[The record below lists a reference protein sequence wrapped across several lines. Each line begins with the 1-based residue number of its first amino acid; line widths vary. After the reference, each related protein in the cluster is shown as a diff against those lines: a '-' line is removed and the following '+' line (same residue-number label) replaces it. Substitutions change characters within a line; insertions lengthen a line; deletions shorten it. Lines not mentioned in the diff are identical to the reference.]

1 MVEPNHP
8 DLSLRRQCQLISL
21 NRSSWYYAPATE
33 SPMNLTLMRLIDQQ
47 YTQTPFYG
55 YPRMT
60 VHLRQQGYPVN
71 PKRVFRLMQQM
82 GIQAVYP
89 KPRTTTP
96 HPHHTVY
103 PYLLCGVRVS
113 RPNQVWAADITY
125 IPMRQGFMYL
135 VVILD
140 WFSRYVISWA
150 LSNTLDGH
158 FCLEALQAALAT
170 GQPDIFNTDQ
180 GVQFT
185 ARAFVG
191 CLQAA
196 QVRVSM
202 AGRGRAF
209 DNIFVERF
217 WRTVKYEDIYLKEYE
232 TVPALYTGLGHY
244 LSFYNNDRPHQS
256 LADRTP
262 AAVYFG
268 C

>member
-1 MVEPNHP
+1 
-8 DLSLRRQCQLISL
+8 
-21 NRSSWYYAPATE
+21 
-33 SPMNLTLMRLIDQQ
+33 
-47 YTQTPFYG
+47 
-55 YPRMT
+55 
-60 VHLRQQGYPVN
+60 
-71 PKRVFRLMQQM
+71 
-82 GIQAVYP
+82 
-89 KPRTTTP
+89 
-96 HPHHTVY
+96 
-103 PYLLCGVRVS
+103 
-113 RPNQVWAADITY
+113 
-125 IPMRQGFMYL
+125 MYL
-135 VVILD
+135 GVILD

-158 FCLEALQAALAT
+158 FCREALQAALAT

-180 GVQFT
+180 GAQFT

-191 CLQAA
+191 CLQTA
-196 QVRVSM
+196 QVQVSM

-232 TVPALYTGLGHY
+232 TVPALCTGLGHY

>member
-1 MVEPNHP
+1 MIEVYHP

-103 PYLLCGVRVS
+103 PYLLRGVRVS

-158 FCLEALQAALAT
+158 FCLEAL
-170 GQPDIFNTDQ
+170 
-180 GVQFT
+180 
-185 ARAFVG
+185 
-191 CLQAA
+191 
-196 QVRVSM
+196 
-202 AGRGRAF
+202 
-209 DNIFVERF
+209 
-217 WRTVKYEDIYLKEYE
+217 KEYE
-232 TVPALYTGLGHY
+232 TVPALYTVLGHY